1 MKARALLAWNL
12 RRIRVEREISQE
24 SLAHESGVDRAYVG
38 GLERKSHNPTID
50 LLDRLAGT
58 LGADI
63 GEFFA
68 KVPKGALA
76 PKPLPSGRRVARKPR
91 TKKQ

>member
-12 RRIRVEREISQE
+12 RRIRVQRGISQE
-24 SLAHESGVDRAYVG
+24 ALAYEAGIDRAYVG

-50 LLDRLAGT
+50 LLERLALT
-58 LGADI
+58 LGTDI
-63 GEFFA
+63 GELFA

-76 PKPLPSGRRVARKPR
+76 QKPLPPGRKTAPKPR